1 MAWSEGHF
9 TFLHLTLQT
18 FCLIT
23 STSWSHLSKLWAVSR
38 RNWCAI
44 LIHTLNSYWIRT
56 TYKLLVWSEGYC
68 AIWRNRV
75 SSLSW
80 NSLLFASIVEAWLY
94 CFIDWN
100 QWIATRKRWSSG
112 LWKSLR
118 TCTCC
123 AGSCRSHLSKLWA
136 VCGCYWSTILI
147 HTFDCNWIR
156 TTYKLLVWS
165 EGYSSIWRNRVSS
178 LSWNSLLF
186 ASIVEAW
193 LYCFIDW
200 NQWISTRKRWSSGLW
215 NTLRTCA
222 RCIGTCR
229 NHFFHYRL
237 VLDSYWSAIG
247 IHTS

>member
-1 MAWSEGHF
+1 MWKSLRTCACCAGS
-9 TFLHLTLQT
+9 
-18 FCLIT
+18 CRN
-23 STSWSHLSKLWAVSR
+23 HLSKLWTISR
-38 RNWCAI
+38 SNWCAI
-44 LIHTLNSYWIRT
+44 LIHTFDCNWIRT
-56 TYKLLVWSEGYC
+56 TYKLLVWSEGYSS
-68 AIWRNRV
+68 IWSNRV

-100 QWIATRKRWSSG
+100 QWIATLEGWSTG
-112 LWKSLR
+112 LWNTLR
-118 TCTCC
+118 TCARC

-136 VCGCYWSTILI
+136 VSRRNWCAILI
-147 HTFDCNWIR
+147 YTLNSYWIW

-165 EGYSSIWRNRVSS
+165 EGYSSIWSNRVSS

-193 LYCFIDW
+193 LYCFINW
-200 NQWISTRKRWSSGLW
+200 NQWIATRKRWSSGLW
-215 NTLRTCA
+215 NTLRTCTC
-222 RCIGTCR
+222 CISTCR